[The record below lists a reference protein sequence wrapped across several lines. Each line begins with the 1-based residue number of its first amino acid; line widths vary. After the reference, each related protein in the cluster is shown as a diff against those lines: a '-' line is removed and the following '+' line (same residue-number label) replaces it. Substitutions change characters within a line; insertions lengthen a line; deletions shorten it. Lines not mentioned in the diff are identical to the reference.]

1 MLSVT
6 RGISKN
12 DRTNLFAKQI
22 LTHRLGKTY
31 GFQLRQV
38 EGCRD
43 ALKVWDGYAVKF
55 GCDDYCTP
63 INVINFIKYKKK
75 EEGVS

>member
-1 MLSVT
+1 MHLKLCPVHKSM
-6 RGISKN
+6 GSAAW
-12 DRTNLFAKQI
+12 DQPEPRTV
-22 LTHRLGKTY
+22 R
-31 GFQLRQV
+31 
-38 EGCRD
+38 
-43 ALKVWDGYAVKF
+43 VWDGYAVKF